1 MKINKIGA
9 VALLALVLLSCRSE
23 APKEAWRK
31 MDYPVLMSIQ
41 GSKGVAMRAEQK
53 GTSHSAALAN
63 ECTIEN
69 LTVVAFTN
77 RGTNNTPSALEKVV
91 TEEQIV
97 LPAGGNPYNGK
108 ISFKLG
114 LTGTYHLEVIANAYP
129 KGNAA
134 AKKAFLAKLHE
145 GMSYDEFKTVLI
157 DRTLPAHGES
167 GFVMSNAEPIKV
179 TTQKRQPADA
189 GKIVLS
195 RLACRFDLFNKLPEE
210 LSITKVTL
218 QNQVN
223 SSYLFT
229 QVEVPSANTNKQQSY
244 TPNGGWFT
252 ATVVTGGIYSYEN
265 PLPGATKLLLEGT
278 YKGQPWQKLIE
289 FKNIQEIPIATKR
302 NHLYRIYLTKG
313 DGITPGG
320 TDPADPDKVHYGIEV
335 LDWNDELSFDYTDAD
350 VLNAEQIPQINPLQY
365 VAEYNINRTGD
376 GFVTN
381 LYATNVSGYWRAVVA
396 LAKFGNF
403 EVAGESYHLPSWE
416 EWKGIAPTRA
426 ISFTSTKVETDVSE
440 PVLVAGE
447 KIECKQDVKGTG
459 NDVCYALRFKE
470 THYRS
475 AWKYEFVI
483 DRNNERFLRIT
494 SRNVSDDVTINDI
507 ATEAFWQQNSTRNI
521 VRIFPFSGYIYSTS
535 KDAYVSGKKTNG
547 RFWCPPSFNNN
558 NIRYIDFNDS
568 GIRNVDRMKI
578 SSERLTVRLFKG
590 AGQPVFPK
598 YSFTA
603 DRRQFSPTYGGSGK
617 VTGSLTVYA
626 GTNASGT
633 VLVTDTIEGKDFTL
647 SLKSGDA
654 TQITVDDANKT
665 FTVKPGNTTAVFT
678 LTAIPKDFPAQAQ
691 DIIIRR
697 CENPLAYVAE
707 YNINKT
713 GDGFVTDKYAT
724 NVSGYYNFDDAIAK
738 FSNIVIDGEAY
749 YLPSFD
755 NWQAIIP
762 RLKILTFVDGKSVNV
777 SNYSA
782 SVEVAGKKLT
792 CLQDFKSTGANVCY
806 ALRFKGTQY
815 QTAWKYDYVEVNNG
829 AWFLRISSRIVDDG
843 VTIDDVAKE
852 SFWSQNSTDDIVR
865 IFPVSGAF
873 TSNGKIGL
881 VGREGYFQSCST
893 SSNGFMYFFTFT
905 GKEAFI
911 SSGNL
916 EVWGMS
922 VRLFKDKL

>member
-9 VALLALVLLSCRSE
+9 VTLLALVLLSCRSE

-108 ISFKLG
+108 ISFDLG

-278 YKGQPWQKLIE
+278 YKGQPWQKVIE
-289 FKNIQEIPIATKR
+289 FKNILEQPIATKR

-313 DGITPGG
+313 DGTTPGG
-320 TDPADPDKVHYGIEV
+320 TDPADADQVHYGIEV

-365 VAEYNINRTGD
+365 VAEYNINQTGD
-376 GFVTN
+376 GFVTD
-381 LYATNVSGYWRAVVA
+381 LYSTDVSGYWRAVVA
-396 LAKFGNF
+396 LAKFSNF
-403 EVAGESYHLPSWE
+403 EVAGESYHFPSWE
-416 EWKGIAPTRA
+416 EWKGIAPQNLIY
-426 ISFTSTKVETDVSE
+426 ISSTQVKTDVSE
-440 PVLVAGE
+440 PVSVAGE
-447 KIECKQDVKGTG
+447 NINCKQDIKGTG
-459 NDVCYALRFKE
+459 NGVWYALRFKE
-470 THYRS
+470 TDYRS
-475 AWKYEFVI
+475 AWKYEFVNV
-483 DRNNERFLRIT
+483 DNNNVLRIT
-494 SRNVSDDVTINDI
+494 SRNVADDVTIDDI

-521 VRIFPFSGYIYSTS
+521 VRIFPASGYFPPGSEAAHAES
-535 KDAYVSGKKTNG
+535 EGKLG
-547 RFWCPPSFNNN
+547 RFWSSSKRISRVIFIGIGKDRITNSVSL
-558 NIRYIDFNDS
+558 NIS
-568 GIRNVDRMKI
+568 ARM
-578 SSERLTVRLFKG
+578 TVRLFKG
-590 AGQPVFPK
+590 AGKPVFPK
-598 YSFTA
+598 CSFTA
-603 DRRQFSPTYGGSGK
+603 DSRQFLMKGGSGK
-617 VTGSLTVYA
+617 VTGALTVYA

-633 VLVTDTIEGKDFTL
+633 VLATDTIKEKDFTL

-678 LTAIPKDFPAQAQ
+678 LTATPKDFPEQAQ

-697 CENPLAYVAE
+697 GENPLAYVAE

-749 YLPSFD
+749 YLPSSD
-755 NWQAIIP
+755 NWKAIIP
-762 RLKILTFVDGKSVNV
+762 RSRILTFVDGKSVNV
-777 SNYSA
+777 SNHSE
-782 SVEVAGKKLT
+782 SVEVAGKRLT

-829 AWFLRISSRIVDDG
+829 GYLRISSRIVADG

-852 SFWSQNSTDDIVR
+852 SFWQQNSTDDIVR
-865 IFPVSGAF
+865 IFPASGAF
-873 TSNGKIGL
+873 TSDGKIGL
-881 VGREGYFQSCST
+881 VGREGYFQSCT
-893 SSNGFMYFFTFT
+893 IDLYLFFFEFS
-905 GKEAFI
+905 KREAFI

-916 EVWGMS
+916 EIWGMS

>member
-108 ISFKLG
+108 ISFNLG

-475 AWKYEFVI
+475 AWKYEYVI
-483 DRNNERFLRIT
+483 DATYNRRFLRIT
-494 SRNVSDDVTINDI
+494 SRNVADDVTINDI

-521 VRIFPFSGYIYSTS
+521 VRIFPFSGYY
-535 KDAYVSGKKTNG
+535 DRSGSETTKVTGENNFA
-547 RFWCPPSFNNN
+547 RFWSPSSISNKMLYI
-558 NIRYIDFNDS
+558 NISDS
-568 GIRNVDRMKI
+568 GIRNVDRTNI
-578 SSERLTVRLFKG
+578 SARMTVRLFKG
-590 AGQPVFPK
+590 AGKPVFPK
-598 YSFTA
+598 CSFTA
-603 DRRQFSPTYGGSGK
+603 DSRQFLMKGGSGK
-617 VTGSLTVYA
+617 VTGALTVYA

-633 VLVTDTIEGKDFTL
+633 VLATDTIKEKDFTL

-697 CENPLAYVAE
+697 GENPLAYVAE

-713 GDGFVTDKYAT
+713 GDGFVTDMYDP
-724 NVSGYYNFDDAIAK
+724 NVSGYYNFDDAVAK
-738 FSNIVIDGEAY
+738 FRTIYLNGAFY

-755 NWQAIIP
+755 NWKAIVPSNEIITFNPYVP
-762 RLKILTFVDGKSVNV
+762 RSK
-777 SNYSA
+777 SNYSE
-782 SVEVAGKKLT
+782 SVVVAGKSIN
-792 CLQDFKSTGANVCY
+792 CLQDIKRVAGEYACC
-806 ALRFKGTQY
+806 ALRFKGTKY
-815 QTAWKYDYVEVNNG
+815 QSAWKYEYVEANNNN
-829 AWFLRISSRIVDDG
+829 WWRISSRTVADG
-843 VTIDDVAKE
+843 VTIDDIANE
-852 SFWSQNSTDDIVR
+852 SFWQQNSADDIVR
-865 IFPVSGAF
+865 IFPKWSRSMYWSSSSSSSPTGAWCLDF
-873 TSNGKIGL
+873 DRRYIRPYEYARSNEML
-881 VGREGYFQSCST
+881 
-893 SSNGFMYFFTFT
+893 
-905 GKEAFI
+905 
-911 SSGNL
+911 
-916 EVWGMS
+916 
-922 VRLFKDKL
+922 VRLFKVIPPQ